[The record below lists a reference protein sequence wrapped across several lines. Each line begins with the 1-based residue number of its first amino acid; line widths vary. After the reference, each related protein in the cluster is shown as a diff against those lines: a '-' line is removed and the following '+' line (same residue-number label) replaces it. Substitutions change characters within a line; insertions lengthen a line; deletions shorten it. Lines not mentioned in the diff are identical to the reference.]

1 MGEQVKMSEYEIN
14 DEDNINGDDE
24 RIDVWEMGLPTPYDL
39 TPLSQSLIPPELA
52 SAFNIFPEPHR
63 TSLDVN
69 RASQNTLSNLRSQLN
84 ALSSFNFKSLN
95 ETTGQKHDT
104 MVVELEEE
112 EEEDDRTEA
121 MDGDGSGSEA
131 RKSRRIDSEESDS
144 ALKTENS
151 MDEPSSA
158 AARTLKRP
166 RLVWT
171 PQLHKRFVDVVGHL
185 GIKNAVPKT
194 IMQWMNVEG
203 LTRENVASHLQKY
216 RLYLKRKQGLSS
228 EGPSASDQLFASTP
242 LPQSLH
248 ESGGGCGSGI
258 FGMPIPV
265 PYHYPATAA
274 GGMMPMPAYG
284 HMGIQ
289 MVNDYAHNNNNNNHH
304 HHHHQASMNSNQ
316 NGYHG
321 NVAYGHMFQQRNWN
335 GNNYASSSHHPQH
348 AVSNDNM

>member
-104 MVVELEEE
+104 MVVELEE

-274 GGMMPMPAYG
+274 
-284 HMGIQ
+284 
-289 MVNDYAHNNNNNNHH
+289 
-304 HHHHQASMNSNQ
+304 ASMNSNQ

>member
-1 MGEQVKMSEYEIN
+1 MSEYEIN

-63 TSLDVN
+63 
-69 RASQNTLSNLRSQLN
+69 
-84 ALSSFNFKSLN
+84 
-95 ETTGQKHDT
+95 QKHDT
-104 MVVELEEE
+104 MVVELEEEE

-289 MVNDYAHNNNNNNHH
+289 MVNDYAHNNNNNNNH

-335 GNNYASSSHHPQH
+335 GNNYGSSSHHPQH